1 MAQAQQNSHVA
12 LLGTVV
18 LLLDDEAEAVGA
30 QLLRLF
36 QTLDP
41 LAQARLRL
49 LRVSRNQGELKAVAF
64 TTEDRQLV
72 AVETAAR
79 VGAQVGGGP
88 PSLPPLPAHVPG
100 GDPNATQMT
109 GPTSA
114 PRISYGVEQDFEVA
128 LRGALQEALRRGGTG
143 PLAERGFALVPNEL
157 AVHIVGRVDSPLLAD
172 VAYHAHDIT
181 HTISAL
187 TDARR
192 FALLLAVSPVGEPER
207 AATPPPRTSRLQGAM
222 SIPTWQSLAQKQ
234 PWQELLSWRSGD
246 PPLHY
251 TFMFEAW
258 DEAGRFH
265 ERPQLYY
272 SVAEAIFALFATG
285 MLEQAAMKDALDL
298 STAAMEDRLSLTRVG
313 SIGTS
318 LITSP
323 TQGMID
329 YLAHRLA
336 ADVLLRRGLL
346 GEEGAIL
353 APDLRASIPDHA
365 QRNAEHWLTG
375 TWQMRMLPEL
385 HPLPKRLPPREM
397 PGGKSGTW
405 HPLALSVAGPSPE
418 PLLWRWERSRL
429 PLDDENFWNLAIQHE
444 YETSADAQEWRQKS
458 EATYATQGQAIWQHL
473 DSAILAQ
480 TLEPEGIER
489 AHAFTD
495 RLRELLAAE
504 RDRLDRAASEQ
515 EKYLDLHYRQFEEQ
529 IRRQHSNN
537 GIPTRQNPP
546 DRRGVPLM
554 PRNLEAITH
563 EVLDAKADR
572 VPMPVTMITVALV
585 LAAFGALAV
594 AAIPAIPGFAQ
605 VPDPWHAIFM
615 GNNAHWL
622 GALIGL
628 LIFALG
634 SLGAW
639 VRYGDLRRGQRRF
652 AGERLLLRLAQAKN
666 IEREQHLS
674 VIEQILHNLDGERQV
689 LLTWAND
696 VRTEADALNQR
707 AAVLAADYTAA
718 PTLSRDVFISNG
730 ELWDGSHP
738 DALYLQVRQHQN
750 EAQLVRDFL
759 QYVQAHAEGVPNAL
773 EKQRLANLALAFMYD
788 HLRAGGGGDPFAN
801 WQAATAQATLD
812 RAMQEARVAM
822 QPQPSGRPIGHF
834 AGVMVHPS
842 VDWLPRAAHEEQI
855 VVMPAPTTRWAFVA
869 RVITRTAHP
878 LVQDGPTPRAQ

>member
-1 MAQAQQNSHVA
+1 MAQAQQNTHVA

-18 LLLDDEAEAVGA
+18 LLLDDEAEAVGV

-41 LAQARLRL
+41 LAQARMRL
-49 LRVSRNQGELKAVAF
+49 LRVSRNQGGLKAVSF

-79 VGAQVGGGP
+79 VGAQVGAGP
-88 PSLPPLPAHVPG
+88 TSLPPLPQNVPA

-157 AVHIVGRVDSPLLAD
+157 AVHIVGRVDSPILAE
-172 VAYHAHDIT
+172 VAYHTHDIT
-181 HTISAL
+181 HTISAQ

-207 AATPPPRTSRLQGAM
+207 AATPPMHNARTAGAM
-222 SIPTWQSLAQKQ
+222 SVPTWQSLAQKQ
-234 PWQELLSWRSGD
+234 PWQELLSWAKGD

-272 SVAEAIFALFATG
+272 SVAESLFALFATG
-285 MLEQAAMKDALDL
+285 MLEQHAMREALDL
-298 STAAMEDRLSLTRVG
+298 STAAMEDRMSLTRVG

-346 GEEGAIL
+346 GEEGSIL
-353 APDLRASIPDHA
+353 SPDLRASIPEHA
-365 QRNAEHWLTG
+365 HREADHWLTG
-375 TWQMRMLPEL
+375 TWQTRMLPDL
-385 HPLPKRLPPREM
+385 HRLPKRLPPREM
-397 PGGKSGTW
+397 PDGKSGTW
-405 HPLALSVAGPSPE
+405 HPLALSMAGPSPE
-418 PLLWRWERSRL
+418 ALLWRWERSRL

-444 YETSADAQEWRQKS
+444 YETSADAQQWEQKT
-458 EATYATQGQAIWQHL
+458 EAAYDAQGRALWQQL
-473 DSAILAQ
+473 DSAIQAK

-489 AHAFTD
+489 ANAFTA
-495 RLRELLAAE
+495 RVRELLDAE
-504 RDRLDRAASEQ
+504 RERLERAESEQ
-515 EKYLDLHYRQFEEQ
+515 EKYLDLHYRQFEEH

-537 GIPTRQNPP
+537 GIPSRPNPP
-546 DRRGVPLM
+546 ERRGVPTM

-563 EVLDAKADR
+563 AVLDDKADR
-572 VPMPVTMITVALV
+572 VPMPTTMIVMALV

-594 AAIPAIPGFAQ
+594 AAIPALPGFNQLPA
-605 VPDPWHAIFM
+605 PWHDLFAN
-615 GNNAHWL
+615 GNAHWM
-622 GALIGL
+622 GAVIGL

-639 VRYGDLRRGQRRF
+639 VRYGDLRRHQKRF

-666 IEREQHLS
+666 VEREQHLT
-674 VIEQILHNLDGERQV
+674 VIDQLLHNLDGERQV
-689 LLTWAND
+689 LITWAND
-696 VRTEADALNQR
+696 VRAEADALNQR

-738 DALYLQVRQHQN
+738 EALYLQVRQHQN

-812 RAMQEARVAM
+812 RAVQEARVAM
-822 QPQPSGRPIGHF
+822 QPHPSGRPIGHF

-842 VDWLPRAAHEEQI
+842 VEWLPRAAQEEHI
-855 VVMPAPTTRWAFVA
+855 VVLPAPTTRWAMVA

-878 LVQDGPTPRAQ
+878 LVQNGGN

>member
-1 MAQAQQNSHVA
+1 MAQTQQQTHVA

-41 LAQARLRL
+41 LAQARMRL
-49 LRVSRNQGELKAVAF
+49 LRVSRNQGDLKAVAF

-88 PSLPPLPAHVPG
+88 TSLPPAPANLSM

-109 GPTSA
+109 GPTSG

-128 LRGALQEALRRGGTG
+128 LRGALQEALRHGGTG

-172 VAYHAHDIT
+172 VAFQTHAVT
-181 HTISAL
+181 HTISAQ

-207 AATPPPRTSRLQGAM
+207 AATPPPRSVRMPGAM

-234 PWQELLSWRSGD
+234 PWQDLLSWGSGD

-272 SVAEAIFALFATG
+272 SVAEALFALFATG
-285 MLEQAAMKDALDL
+285 MLEQHAMKEALDL

-353 APDLRASIPDHA
+353 APDLRAAIPEHA
-365 QRNAEHWLTG
+365 QREADHWLTG

-385 HPLPKRLPPREM
+385 HPLPRRLPAREM
-397 PGGKSGTW
+397 PGSKPGTW
-405 HPLALSVAGPSPE
+405 HPLALSLAGPSPE

-429 PLDDENFWNLAIQHE
+429 PLDEENFWNLAIQHE
-444 YETSADAQEWRQKS
+444 YETSADAQVWQQKT
-458 EATYATQGQAIWQHL
+458 ETAYATHGRAIWQHL
-473 DSAILAQ
+473 DGAIQAQ

-489 AHAFTD
+489 ANAFTA
-495 RLRELLAAE
+495 RVRELLAAE
-504 RDRLDRAASEQ
+504 RDRLDRAAAEQ
-515 EKYLDLHYRQFEEQ
+515 ERYLDLHYRHFEEH

-546 DRRGVPLM
+546 ERHGVPLM

-572 VPMPVTMITVALV
+572 VPMPATMIMVALV

-605 VPDPWHAIFM
+605 WPAPWHDLFA
-615 GNNAHWL
+615 GGNAHWL

-628 LIFALG
+628 LIFGLG

-666 IEREQHLS
+666 VEREQHQS
-674 VIEQILHNLDGERQV
+674 VIEQLLHHLDGERQV
-689 LLTWAND
+689 LITWANG
-696 VRTEADALNQR
+696 VRAEADELNQR
-707 AAVLAADYTAA
+707 AAYLAADYTAA
-718 PTLSRDVFISNG
+718 PTLSRDVFIANG

-738 DALYLQVRQHQN
+738 DELYLHVRQHQN
-750 EAQLVRDFL
+750 ETQLVRDFL
-759 QYVQAHAEGVPNAL
+759 LYVQAHAAGVPNAL
-773 EKQRLANLALAFMYD
+773 EEHRLANLALAFMYD
-788 HLRAGGGGDPFAN
+788 HLRAGGGGEPFAN

-812 RAMQEARVAM
+812 RAVQEARVAM
-822 QPQPSGRPIGHF
+822 QPHPSGRPIGHF

-842 VDWLPRAAHEEQI
+842 VDWLPKVAQEEHI
-855 VVMPAPTTRWAFVA
+855 TVLPAPTPRWAFVVRA
-869 RVITRTAHP
+869 LTRTAHP
-878 LVQDGPTPRAQ
+878 LVQNGGS